1 MPPTLIAH
9 RGYPARFPENT
20 LIGYRAAIAA
30 GAQWLETDI
39 QLSRDGE
46 PLLYHDADL
55 LRTSGRVGRVAD
67 YPAEELVRLDAAE
80 QDRFGDRYVGES
92 IPRLRDFVRLLEPHE
107 SVGAM
112 IELKQESL
120 EIFGIEV
127 MVQRVM
133 HSIDSILDRCILISL
148 HLPALCHA
156 RWTKEARIGWVLP
169 AWNETNH
176 ELAED
181 HGPDFLFVDYKRVP
195 RGHSTLWQGPWHWA
209 VYSIDDAD
217 LACQQPARGIEFV
230 ETDAIGELLADKR
243 FRPFDHRGTL

>member
-30 GAQWLETDI
+30 GAQWLETDV

-55 LRTSGRVGRVAD
+55 QRTSGQPGRLAD
-67 YPAEELVRLDAAE
+67 YTAAE
-80 QDRFGDRYVGES
+80 LQRMNAAERQRFGERYAGES
-92 IPRLRDFVRLLEPHE
+92 IPRLRDFVRLLEPLE

-120 EIFGIEV
+120 EQFGIEM

-133 HSIDSILDRCILISL
+133 RAVDSVVDRCILISL

-156 RWTKEARIGWVLP
+156 RWTHEARIGWVLP

-181 HGPDFLFVDYKRVP
+181 HAPDFLIIDYQRVP
-195 RGHSTLWQGPWHWA
+195 RGVASMWQGPWHWA
-209 VYSIDDAD
+209 VYSIDDAE
-217 LACQQPARGIEFV
+217 LACQQSARGIEFV

-243 FRPFDHRGTL
+243 FRPIDHRGTL